1 MYTSVGSAPSAAEY
15 PHVARWYEH
24 IKSWEAE
31 HATLPGDKEA
41 GSKLF
46 GAASGSTPAPAAAA
60 PAAADDDDEIDLFGS
75 DEVYIFSHLQHCCS
89 FPNILRPS

>member
-1 MYTSVGSAPSAAEY
+1 MKTPPPAAEY

-41 GSKLF
+41 GAKLF
-46 GAASGSTPAPAAAA
+46 GGAGGSAPAP
-60 PAAADDDDEIDLFGS
+60 PAAGGDDDDIDLFGS
-75 DEVYIFSHLQHCCS
+75 DEVRSCHFSLGFTS
-89 FPNILRPS
+89 V